1 MMQQRPVIS
10 RSELRQQIEL
20 ILMES
25 VPGTADGPNLS
36 MLRKA
41 NTTADRIMRLIDSY
55 HVSK

>member
-1 MMQQRPVIS
+1 MMQRPVIS

-25 VPGTADGPNLS
+25 VPGTAEGPNLT

-55 HVSK
+55 HVK